1 MAEQGP
7 SLSQV
12 RITTV
17 TLTSLWWC
25 KSFAQSFCA
34 DSLPAAGQ
42 LIVVNFFHV
51 LFVSSCW
58 CYSPFKQSHP
68 PLPEKKNYIWFV
80 NRHCNNRELKQQRT
94 TLETRKLQICLSNNF
109 KQFYTICS
117 CVFWCLYISQPFS
130 FNARRKMTCFTDVH
144 VDDLSTQWKTFNLLS
159 LFYLQAAHVSLILQA
174 KRLGIIEKWL

>member
-51 LFVSSCW
+51 LFVSSCL

-80 NRHCNNRELKQQRT
+80 NRHYNNRELKQQRT

-109 KQFYTICS
+109 KQFYTLCS

-130 FNARRKMTCFTDVH
+130 FNARRKMTCFTDVWTTWALNEKH
-144 VDDLSTQWKTFNLLS
+144 WTFS
-159 LFYLQAAHVSLILQA
+159 LYLEAAHVSLIP
-174 KRLGIIEKWL
+174 G